1 MKDKSKSYKKKGY
14 SSGKKKA
21 AWGRK
26 VGLGTK
32 PQLMNSLQAAKRYH
46 GVSTKVFYFK
56 NNSEVFLNDQPYQ
69 YFEVRTNYLYSA
81 NPNGWAQCCE
91 MFDQFKILGIVYELY
106 PASVGIEPL
115 GETTNIQTPLYLNRG
130 NHCLW
135 IDQRFDGVSPVP
147 TSINNIICTG
157 SARLINARR
166 PYRLSMWRPQG
177 KPNWGSC
184 KAFADP
190 TSPVPDPWTGVIN
203 HLIEGGSVQPQGVSK
218 TIYYRMITFKVMF
231 RGRQDD

>member
-1 MKDKSKSYKKKGY
+1 MVKTKKNISKWKKKRA
-14 SSGKKKA
+14 S
-21 AWGRK
+21 WRK
-26 VGLGTK
+26 IGLSTK
-32 PQLMNSLQAAKRYH
+32 PKLMNSLTAAKRYH

-56 NNSEVFLNDQPYQ
+56 NSDTIGLNDQPYQ
-69 YFEVRTNYLYSA
+69 YYEVRTNYLYAA
-81 NPNGWAQCCE
+81 NPNGWAQCCQ
-91 MFDQFKILGIVYELY
+91 MYDQFKILGVVYELY

-135 IDQRFDGVSPVP
+135 IDQRFDGSAPVP
-147 TSINNIICTG
+147 TAINDVICSG

-166 PYRLSMWRPQG
+166 PYKLSMWRPAG

-184 KAFADP
+184 KDFASP
-190 TSPVPDPWTGVIN
+190 TNPLPDPWTGVIN
-203 HLIEGGSVQPQGVSK
+203 HLIEGGSIQPIGVNK
-218 TIYYRMITFKVMF
+218 IIYYRMVTFKVVF